1 MWFQICTSSTYS
13 YISTDNLH
21 LSEHDRRILESM
33 ALKKKIERESDE
45 FAYQAHQL
53 WEQDREEREQVY
65 NYFNI
70 KHLHLAYRKTLPS
83 AEINC

>member
-1 MWFQICTSSTYS
+1 
-13 YISTDNLH
+13 
-21 LSEHDRRILESM
+21 M
-33 ALKKKIERESDE
+33 ALKKNIERESDE

-70 KHLHLAYRKTLPS
+70 
-83 AEINC
+83 